1 MVDEALR
8 PNSPADLPASRIEE
22 LASGEDRDCPV
33 PVVTDRGKALVSAAI
48 ESREIIHLVR
58 KDQHVWAIVEDV
70 RDLLHLLLS
79 ENFASRVVRRVEDKH
94 LRSRLGEGLSELGW
108 VKLPDTVLEG
118 ERNAKDASTI

>member
-1 MVDEALR
+1 M
-8 PNSPADLPASRIEE
+8 
-22 LASGEDRDCPV
+22 
-33 PVVTDRGKALVSAAI
+33 SAAI

-58 KDQHVWAIVEDV
+58 KDQDVGAIVEDV

-79 ENFASRVVRRVEDKH
+79 EHFTSRVVRRVEDKH
-94 LRSRLGEGLSELGW
+94 LRSRLGEGFSQLGW